1 MDIRI
6 SDDVLDD
13 DAEAV
18 ITVWFVNSGEQIVK
32 GTLMVEIMA
41 AKVQYEMVAPA
52 SGVLNIV
59 AGVDAV
65 VRKGDI
71 IGSIVAG

>member
-6 SDDVLDD
+6 SDDILDD
-13 DAEAV
+13 DAQAV
-18 ITVWFVNSGEQIVK
+18 ITVWFVNSGEHIIK
-32 GTLMVEIMA
+32 NALMVEIMA

-59 AGVDAV
+59 SGVDAV
-65 VRKGDI
+65 VRKGDV
-71 IGSIVAG
+71 IGSIS

>member
-6 SDDVLDD
+6 YDDILDD

-18 ITVWFVNSGEQIVK
+18 ITVWFVNSGEHIIK
-32 GTLMVEIMA
+32 NALMVEIMA

-59 AGVDAV
+59 SGVDAV
-65 VRKGDI
+65 VRKGDV
-71 IGSIVAG
+71 IGSIS

>member
-6 SDDVLDD
+6 SDDILDD

-18 ITVWFVNSGEQIVK
+18 ITVWFVNSGEHIIKNV
-32 GTLMVEIMA
+32 LMVEIMA

-52 SGVLNIV
+52 SGVLSIFSD
-59 AGVDAV
+59 VDAV
-65 VRKGDI
+65 VRKGDV
-71 IGSIVAG
+71 IGSIS

>member
-6 SDDVLDD
+6 SDDILDD

-18 ITVWFVNSGEQIVK
+18 ITVWFVNSGEHVIK
-32 GTLMVEIMA
+32 NGLMVEIMA

-52 SGVLNIV
+52 SGVLSIFSD
-59 AGVDAV
+59 VDAV
-65 VRKGDI
+65 VRKGDV
-71 IGSIVAG
+71 IGSIS

>member
-6 SDDVLDD
+6 PDDILDD

-18 ITVWFVNSGEQIVK
+18 ITVWFVNSGEHIIK
-32 GTLMVEIMA
+32 NALMVEIMA

-59 AGVDAV
+59 SGVDAV
-65 VRKGDI
+65 VRKGDV
-71 IGSIVAG
+71 IGSIS

>member
-6 SDDVLDD
+6 SDDILDD

-18 ITVWFVNSGEQIVK
+18 ITVWFVNSGEHIIK
-32 GTLMVEIMA
+32 NALMVEIMA

-59 AGVDAV
+59 SGVDAV
-65 VRKGDI
+65 VRKGDV
-71 IGSIVAG
+71 IGSIS

>member
-1 MDIRI
+1 MDIII

-18 ITVWFVNSGEQIVK
+18 ITVWFVNAGEQIMK
-32 GTLMVEIMA
+32 GALMVEIMA
-41 AKVQYEMVAPA
+41 AKVQYEMLAPA
-52 SGVLNIV
+52 SGILNIV

-71 IGSIVAG
+71 IGSILAG

>member
-6 SDDVLDD
+6 SDDILDD

-18 ITVWFVNSGEQIVK
+18 ITVWFVNSGEHIIK
-32 GTLMVEIMA
+32 NGLMVEIMA

-52 SGVLNIV
+52 SGVLSIFSD
-59 AGVDAV
+59 VDAV
-65 VRKGDI
+65 VRKGDV
-71 IGSIVAG
+71 IGSIS

>member
-6 SDDVLDD
+6 SDDILDD

-18 ITVWFVNSGEQIVK
+18 ITVWFVNSGEHVIKNV
-32 GTLMVEIMA
+32 LMVEIMA

-52 SGVLNIV
+52 SGVLSIFS
-59 AGVDAV
+59 GVDAV
-65 VRKGDI
+65 VRKGDV
-71 IGSIVAG
+71 IGSIS

>member
-6 SDDVLDD
+6 SDDILDD

-18 ITVWFVNSGEQIVK
+18 ITVWFVNSGEHIIKNV
-32 GTLMVEIMA
+32 LMVEIMA

-52 SGVLNIV
+52 SGVLSIFS
-59 AGVDAV
+59 GVDAV
-65 VRKGDI
+65 VRKGDV
-71 IGSIVAG
+71 IGSIS

>member
-1 MDIRI
+1 MDIKI
-6 SDDVLDD
+6 SDDILDD

-18 ITVWFVNSGEQIVK
+18 ITVWFVNSGEHIIK
-32 GTLMVEIMA
+32 DALMVEIMA

-59 AGVDAV
+59 SGVDAV
-65 VRKGDI
+65 VRKGDV
-71 IGSIVAG
+71 IGSIS

>member
-6 SDDVLDD
+6 SDDILDD

-18 ITVWFVNSGEQIVK
+18 ITVWFVNSGEHIIK
-32 GTLMVEIMA
+32 NGLMVEIMA

-52 SGVLNIV
+52 SGVLSIFS
-59 AGVDAV
+59 GVDSV
-65 VRKGDI
+65 VRKGDV
-71 IGSIVAG
+71 IGSIS

>member
-6 SDDVLDD
+6 SDDILDD

-18 ITVWFVNSGEQIVK
+18 ITVWFVNSGEHIIK
-32 GTLMVEIMA
+32 DTLMVEIMA

-52 SGVLNIV
+52 RGVLRIFSGV
-59 AGVDAV
+59 DSV
-65 VRKGDI
+65 VRKGDV
-71 IGSIVAG
+71 IGSIS

>member
-6 SDDVLDD
+6 SDDILDD

-18 ITVWFVNSGEQIVK
+18 ITVWFVNSGEHIIK
-32 GTLMVEIMA
+32 NGLMVEIMA

-52 SGVLNIV
+52 SGVLSIFS
-59 AGVDAV
+59 GVDAV
-65 VRKGDI
+65 VRKGDV
-71 IGSIVAG
+71 IGSIS

>member
-6 SDDVLDD
+6 SDDILDD

-18 ITVWFVNSGEQIVK
+18 ITVWFVNSGEHIIK
-32 GTLMVEIMA
+32 NILMVEIMA

-52 SGVLNIV
+52 SGVLRIFS
-59 AGVDAV
+59 GVDSV
-65 VRKGDI
+65 VRKGDV
-71 IGSIVAG
+71 IGSIS

>member
-6 SDDVLDD
+6 SDDILDD

-18 ITVWFVNSGEQIVK
+18 ITVWFVNSGEHIIK
-32 GTLMVEIMA
+32 DALMVEIMA

-59 AGVDAV
+59 SGVDAV
-65 VRKGDI
+65 VRKGDV
-71 IGSIVAG
+71 IGSIS

>member
-1 MDIRI
+1 MDIKI
-6 SDDVLDD
+6 SDDILDD

-18 ITVWFVNSGEQIVK
+18 ITVWFVNSGEHIIK
-32 GTLMVEIMA
+32 NALMVEIMA

-59 AGVDAV
+59 SGVDAV
-65 VRKGDI
+65 VRKGDV
-71 IGSIVAG
+71 IGSIS

>member
-6 SDDVLDD
+6 SDDVLAD

-32 GTLMVEIMA
+32 GALMVEIMA
-41 AKVQYEMVAPA
+41 AKVQYEMAAPA
-52 SGVLNIV
+52 SSVLNIV

-71 IGSIVAG
+71 IGCIVVG